1 MTINGN
7 LIIIDFTNALQ
18 WALLTSYD
26 INICETKL
34 HAKSVMCCFTD
45 IFSDIYFLY
54 IRVSISSEPG
64 HFQHVI
70 LLLFP
75 L

>member
-1 MTINGN
+1 
-7 LIIIDFTNALQ
+7 
-18 WALLTSYD
+18 
-26 INICETKL
+26 
-34 HAKSVMCCFTD
+34 MCCFTD

-75 L
+75 HIGSEPWYDLFVTPASCEANHFLTVDICV